1 MNFAFLHRLL
11 VVCLAA
17 LLLAATAS
25 SVRADDPPAASA
37 DAAAIEAKLKSLIDQ
52 LGDEDF
58 ATRERAQ
65 AELSKLGLEA
75 FDALHAAQ
83 THNVPEVALRA
94 RYLVRSMNVRWFSD
108 TDSPE
113 VVRILKEYGD
123 ASEGDRRNRM
133 EKLAALENRQGAAPL
148 VRLSRFETNDPLAKY
163 AALKVL
169 ELPPPAGEAER
180 AELAKTI
187 AAIVGTSKRPA
198 ASWLALYARSLV
210 DPAATLADW
219 EQAIQTEDK
228 VLRQTPERSSR
239 EIVRDLYRFQVASLQ
254 RLKRND
260 EAIAVIRRTFDLI
273 ESTPENVL
281 EIVDWLMQLKAWPV
295 VLEAIQRFEK
305 TVADNAELLYRQA
318 ETYKQLGQTEQAEAI
333 ARQALELDPQ
343 NLEPH
348 LLIGFSLEEKRGMH
362 AWAEREYRQVMTAAT
377 PGSVVDFKARFR
389 LSELLHDQAREL
401 PAAEVLKPVCD
412 LMEKDETAKETCGR
426 AYRTPESVISRMH
439 YFFACHFHEQN
450 DSAQERKHLDLAI
463 GSDPTDAD
471 ALIAMY
477 RVRES
482 DDAWKKKTRNAIEE
496 TTEAY
501 AREIDEWQQAYDA
514 ADNEQLRATA
524 GDQLAQACNQYAWLV
539 GNTFGDHDKSVRM
552 SHKSLELR
560 PNTYSFADT
569 LGRAYYGK
577 GDVVNAVKYQRL
589 AVKLSPYSGQIRRQL
604 EFFVK
609 EAEAKGVALPPDEG
623 TQP

>member
-1 MNFAFLHRLL
+1 MSTPLFRCWFAGILC
-11 VVCLAA
+11 CLAA
-17 LLLAATAS
+17 SICSA
-25 SVRADDPPAASA
+25 ADDPPAA
-37 DAAAIEAKLKSLIDQ
+37 DAGAIEIKIKSLIDQ

-65 AELSKLGLEA
+65 TELAKLGLEA

-83 THNVPEVALRA
+83 AHHVPEIALRA

-108 TDSPE
+108 TDPPE

-169 ELPPPAGEAER
+169 ELPPPPGEAER

-187 AAIVGTSKRPA
+187 SAIVGTSKRPA
-198 ASWLALYARSLV
+198 ASWLALYARSLA
-210 DPAATLADW
+210 DPAATLAEW
-219 EQAIQTEDK
+219 EQAIQNEDK
-228 VLRQTPERSSR
+228 VLRQNPEKSSR
-239 EIVRDLYRFQVASLQ
+239 EIVRDLYRFHVASLQ
-254 RLKRND
+254 RLQRND

-273 ESTPENVL
+273 ETTPESVL
-281 EIVDWLMQLKAWPV
+281 EIVDWLMLLKAWPV
-295 VLEAIQRFEK
+295 VLEATQRFEK
-305 TVADNAELLYRQA
+305 TVADSAELLYRQA
-318 ETYKQLGQTEQAEAI
+318 ETYQKLGQAEQAEAI
-333 ARQALELDPQ
+333 AKQALELNPQ
-343 NLEPH
+343 NLEEH
-348 LLIGFSLEEKRGMH
+348 LLIGFGLEEKRGMH
-362 AWAEREYRQVMTAAT
+362 AWAQREYRQVMTAAAA
-377 PGSVVDFKARFR
+377 GSVVDFKARFR

-401 PAAEVLKPVCD
+401 PAAEALKPVCD

-439 YFFACHFHEQN
+439 YFYACHFHEQN
-450 DSAQERKHLDLAI
+450 DSAMERKHLDLAI
-463 GSDPTDAD
+463 ASDPTDAD
-471 ALIAMY
+471 ALIAMF

-482 DDAWKKKTRNAIEE
+482 DDAWKKKTRAAIEE
-496 TTEAY
+496 TVDAY
-501 AREIDEWQQAYDA
+501 AQEIDEWQQAYDA
-514 ADNEQLRATA
+514 ADNEQLRASA

-569 LGRAYYGK
+569 LGRAYFGK
-577 GDVVNAVKYQRL
+577 GDVANAVKYQRQ
-589 AVKLSPYSGQIRRQL
+589 AVKLSPYSGQLRRQL
-604 EFFVK
+604 EFFLK
-609 EAEAKGVALPPDEG
+609 EAQAKGVALPPEEG